1 MSRSPRPTSP
11 GEEPPCRDPRARW
24 PRPVPT
30 RQGTSPWPERSWPRG
45 RCCSCCAVGEPGSPP
60 CDAEGRRAAP
70 IRWGHDLEG
79 NTMHDYTFGGAE
91 SINRA
96 IGILVDLDQQQ
107 VNAVVEL
114 QIDSA
119 I

>member
-1 MSRSPRPTSP
+1 
-11 GEEPPCRDPRARW
+11 
-24 PRPVPT
+24 
-30 RQGTSPWPERSWPRG
+30 
-45 RCCSCCAVGEPGSPP
+45 
-60 CDAEGRRAAP
+60 
-70 IRWGHDLEG
+70 
-79 NTMHDYTFGGAE
+79 MHDYTFGGAE

-119 I
+119 IDECQQEYEKASADPGYVPDKEFIVRLSNYLAMGGER